1 MTGLTLAIVGAG
13 PAGLAS
19 ALYAARA
26 GHKVTLFEQFD
37 QPTPIGSGL
46 MLQPTGL
53 SVLADLG
60 LLDNILALGNRI
72 DRLYGENSNSGCVV
86 LDVRYD
92 ALNSGRY
99 GLAVHRA
106 ALFSVLYEAVL
117 AAQIP
122 IETSHD
128 IIGFENGAG
137 GAMLFDSLGKMLGPF
152 DLVIDCSG
160 ARSKLRKFSGEPSA
174 PRELKYGALWASL
187 NYVDIGL
194 DKHALVQRY
203 ERASVMIGV
212 LPMGRVDKD
221 APEKA
226 AFFWSLKPKDFEA
239 LEARGLAAWK
249 ASVLSHWPEVG
260 PYLDQI
266 LSFDDFTCAK
276 YGHHTM
282 SQPYAERLAFVGD
295 AAHSA
300 SPQLGQGANM
310 ALLDA
315 KGLAHALRS
324 SVSVADA
331 LKGYAKARRRHI
343 RFFQAMSFMFTPFY
357 QSDSVVLPLI
367 RDRIVSPLSRMSL
380 AQKFLASMV
389 SGTSIS
395 PFAAIGFRE
404 VKWRERRD
412 KNLHTLDQD

>member
-1 MTGLTLAIVGAG
+1 MAILNVAIVGAG

-19 ALYAARA
+19 ALYAKRA
-26 GHKVTLFEQFD
+26 ECKVTIFEQFD
-37 QPTPIGSGL
+37 EPAPVGSGL

-72 DRLYGENSNSGCVV
+72 DRLYGENSKTRRVV

-92 ALNSGRY
+92 ALNQGRF

-117 AAQIP
+117 AAEIS

-128 IIGFENGAG
+128 IIGFENGAD
-137 GAMLFDSLGKMLGPF
+137 GAMLFDRLGMMSGPF

-160 ARSKLRKFSGEPSA
+160 TRSKLRKFSGEPKS

-187 NYVDIGL
+187 DYVDIGL
-194 DKHALVQRY
+194 DKRALVQRY
-203 ERASVMIGV
+203 DKASVMIGV
-212 LPMGRVDKD
+212 LPMGRPSFDQR
-221 APEKA
+221 EKS

-239 LEARGLAAWK
+239 LKAMGLEAWK
-249 ASVLSHWPEVG
+249 DTVVSHWPEVW

-266 LSFDDFTCAK
+266 SSFDQFTCAK

-282 SQPYAERLAFVGD
+282 RQPYAERLAFVGD

-315 KGLAHALRS
+315 KGLAHALENCATI
-324 SVSVADA
+324 ADA
-331 LKGYAKARRRHI
+331 LKTYAKTRRTHI
-343 RFFQAMSFMFTPFY
+343 RFFQAMSFTFTPFY
-357 QSDSVVLPLI
+357 QSDSFILPLI
-367 RDRIVSPLSRMSL
+367 RDRIVSPLSRISV
-380 AQKFLASMV
+380 ARKFLASMV
-389 SGTSIS
+389 SGTSVS
-395 PFAAIGFRE
+395 PFEAIGLSE
-404 VKWRERRD
+404 VDWRGSAKTTAQE
-412 KNLHTLDQD
+412 